1 MKRKQAILLS
11 ILILSSLLYGFTADN
26 PYFLITKKD
35 VELRVPAGFPK
46 PLYRFKDNK
55 LKPEIFVLGRKL
67 FYDPIL
73 SKDST
78 ISCESC
84 HQRIAAFGHFDHPL
98 SHGINGLTG
107 TRNVPALQNLIWKD
121 AYMWDGRVGS
131 LELQPINPITNPV
144 EMDETMP
151 HVVQK
156 LGLSAMYRADFE
168 HAFGDTLISSE
179 RILKALAQFTGLLIS
194 GDSRYDRFMQ
204 GKDTFSVNE
213 RKGLELFRAKCNDC
227 HEEPLFTDNSYK
239 NNGLKPD
246 SMLDDKGRGV
256 VTGIE
261 KDEYTFMVPT
271 LRNIERTYPYMH
283 DGRFRNLA
291 AVLNYYGDPANFG
304 SHAAVEMKKIGH
316 LSEEDKKCMIAF
328 LMTLTDKTFLY
339 DRRFLNPFM
348 Q

>member
-26 PYFLITKKD
+26 PYFTITKKD
-35 VELRVPAGFPK
+35 VELKVPPGFPK

-98 SHGINGLTG
+98 SHGINGLIG

-144 EMDETMP
+144 EMDESMP

-156 LGLSAMYRADFE
+156 LRLSAMYRADFE
-168 HAFGDTLISSE
+168 RAYGDTIISTE
-179 RILKALAQFTGLLIS
+179 RVLKALAQFTGLLIS
-194 GDSRYDRFMQ
+194 GDSRYDRYMQ
-204 GKDTFSVNE
+204 GKDTFSVAE
-213 RKGLELFRAKCNDC
+213 RKGMELFRSKCNDC
-227 HEEPLFTDNSYK
+227 HQEPLFTDNSYK
-239 NNGLKPD
+239 NNGLNPD
-246 SMLDDKGRGV
+246 SALNDKGRGV

-261 KDEYTFMVPT
+261 KDEYTFLVPT
-271 LRNIERTYPYMH
+271 LRNIERTYPFMH

-316 LSEEDKKCMIAF
+316 LSEEDKKCLFAF